1 MPFTWTLIL
10 ALLAVALAV
19 GAVLGVLAYVLLAA
33 PAVRRARSLEAQ
45 VEHLQRRLASPR
57 AADLRPLIDALPD
70 PMILADDADRVTLLN
85 AAAVRLL
92 QLPAASAIGKPFV
105 SVVTDKALLDLFDA
119 VRQAPPEQS
128 TPLAQKEIKLTRSG
142 TRFVFQAVA
151 VRNPGGAVLL
161 LLRDV
166 TQMASIVQ
174 MKTDFVANA
183 GHELRTPIAAIK
195 IAFETLRDVL
205 EEDPV
210 QTRKCVGIIEG
221 HIRRLEEMLRD
232 LLDLSRVESPDLQ
245 AQVREVRPHEAF
257 SMVKATLGP
266 IAREKGLDLRFETT
280 LDDQP
285 LRTDPRLLNL
295 VLKNLVENSIKFTA
309 PGGVITVTLG
319 PIAPSP
325 AAPSPA
331 ASPPAAS
338 HLPGAASAASSGH
351 DARPGD
357 DARPNS
363 SFHDGRPAPE
373 TAAGNPAAPGS
384 AATATPARTA
394 EAASRPGSLP
404 RGGFTLIVADTGIGI
419 APEHLDRVFERFY
432 QVDPARTGS
441 STRGTGLGLAI
452 VKHAAHALGGTVRI
466 ASTVGVGTTVTCD
479 FPHTLPE
486 QGEAEAA

>member
-1 MPFTWTLIL
+1 MPETLTTVL
-10 ALLAVALAV
+10 ALVATALAV
-19 GAVLGVLAYVLLAA
+19 GGLLGVLAYALFAV
-33 PAVRRARSLEAQ
+33 PAIKRARSLAAQ
-45 VEHLQRRLASPR
+45 VDHLQRRLASPR
-57 AADLRPLIDALPD
+57 ATDLRPLVDALPD
-70 PMILADDADRVTLLN
+70 PMILTDDAERVTLLN

-92 QLPAASAIGKPFV
+92 QLPGSAVVGKPFV
-105 SVVTDKALLDLFDA
+105 SVVTDQALLDLFDA
-119 VRQAPPEQS
+119 VRAAPPSEE
-128 TPLAQKEIKLTRSG
+128 TPLAQKEVKITRSG

-161 LLRDV
+161 LMRDV
-166 TQMASIVQ
+166 TQLASIVQ

-195 IAFETLRDVL
+195 IAFETLRDVID
-205 EEDPV
+205 EDPV
-210 QTRKCVGIIEG
+210 QTRKCVGIIDG

-245 AQVREVRPHEAF
+245 AQVREVRAAEAF
-257 SMVKATLGP
+257 SMVRSTLGP
-266 IAREKGLDLRFETT
+266 VAKEKGLELRFESASE
-280 LDDQP
+280 DRP

-309 PGGVITVTLG
+309 PGGTITVTLG
-319 PIAPSP
+319 PSVGTN
-325 AAPSPA
+325 
-331 ASPPAAS
+331 PP
-338 HLPGAASAASSGH
+338 
-351 DARPGD
+351 D
-357 DARPNS
+357 DAEARQSVATRPPDTLPHTS
-363 SFHDGRPAPE
+363 
-373 TAAGNPAAPGS
+373 
-384 AATATPARTA
+384 
-394 EAASRPGSLP
+394 P
-404 RGGFTLIVADTGIGI
+404 RGGFTLIVADTGVGI

-466 ASTVGVGTTVTCD
+466 SSTVGVGTTVTCD